1 MTTSSFD
8 FPRDSSAPTGLLCD
22 LLANPEYGV
31 IATQRPTFGW
41 VPDPTGSTQSAYQ
54 ILVASNAAS
63 LTEGCGDLWDSG
75 RVDTTTSINVEYDGA
90 PFAWRSTYYWTVR
103 VWQDQSTPSAWAN
116 VQRFTLA
123 ADGGHDNVSYQELIT
138 TRLQPAAVRQEK
150 DGTWFFDFGKHAF
163 GWLEIHIPSPQDGVS
178 VHVRM
183 GETLRN
189 DRIERKPEGSIRYEE
204 DTLRLSANTHLYR
217 PAIKPGPL
225 NMRDCAIKLPPA
237 FGLIMP
243 FRYVEIEGLAERPDA
258 VFVRVQI
265 PFDENAATFR
275 SSSPE
280 LDEIWEF
287 CRYSMLATTF
297 AGYYVD
303 GDRERIPYEAD
314 VFINQLSHYA
324 VDREYAIARRS
335 HEYLLRNST
344 WPTEWK
350 QHSILIAWADYEA
363 TGDSRSLAR
372 NYDIL
377 RNEKLL
383 LDQARLDGLLDTR
396 ALRDIVDWPVCERD
410 DFDFRAINTVVN
422 AFHYHTLVLL
432 GKIAATLGR
441 RKEAHD
447 FELRA
452 AQVREAFNN
461 VLWSEEKG
469 LYVDGEGSDHASFHA
484 NLFALAFGLIPPH
497 RLASV
502 LPWIKSRGMACSVY
516 PAQFL
521 LDGLFQAG
529 EADHALDLIL
539 SRGPRSWRNMLDHGA
554 TITWE
559 AWDQSVKPNQD
570 WNHAWGAAP
579 GNVITRHI
587 LGVQP
592 LEPGYGRVRIA
603 PQLGTLTE
611 VEGIVPTIR
620 GSIHVKAWKTAPG
633 APLNL
638 TVKAPAGVI
647 IETSPAISGHVNDV
661 VKESP
666 RSRVQD
672 EVSHER
678 QMV

>member
-1 MTTSSFD
+1 MTASSLD
-8 FPRDSSAPTGLLCD
+8 FPRESSAPTGLLCD

-41 VPDPTGSTQSAYQ
+41 VPDPTGPTQSAYQ
-54 ILVASNAAS
+54 ILVASSAAL
-63 LTEGCGDLWDSG
+63 LTEGCGDLWDTG
-75 RVDTTTSINVEYDGA
+75 RVDAATSINVEYGGA
-90 PFAWRSTYYWTVR
+90 PLAWGSTYYWTVR
-103 VWQDQSTPSAWAN
+103 VWQGHSTPSAWSNA
-116 VQRFTLA
+116 QRFTLA
-123 ADGGHDNVSYQELIT
+123 ADGGHDNVSYQELVA
-138 TRLQPAAVRQEK
+138 TRLQPDVVRQEK
-150 DGTWFFDFGKHAF
+150 DGTWFLDFGKHAF
-163 GWLEIHIPSPQDGVS
+163 GWLEIHIPSPQDGTS

-183 GETLRN
+183 GETLR
-189 DRIERKPEGSIRYEE
+189 DSRIERKPEGSIRYEE
-204 DTLRLSANTHLYR
+204 DTLRLRANTHLYR
-217 PAIKPGPL
+217 PEIKPGPL

-237 FGLIMP
+237 FGMVMP

-372 NYDIL
+372 NYDVL

-410 DFDFRAINTVVN
+410 SYDFRAINTVVN
-422 AFHYHTLVLL
+422 AFHYRTLVLL
-432 GKIAATLGR
+432 GKIAMTLGR

-452 AQVREAFNN
+452 MQVQEAFNQ

-497 RLASV
+497 RLTSV

-529 EADHALDLIL
+529 EANHALDLIL

-592 LEPGYGRVRIA
+592 LEPGYGRIRIA
-603 PQLGTLTE
+603 PQLGYLTE
-611 VEGIVPTIR
+611 VEGIIPTIR
-620 GSIHVKAWKTAPG
+620 GSIHVKAWKTAPD

-647 IETSPAISGHVNDV
+647 VETSPAVSGRVNDV
-661 VKESP
+661 IKESA
-666 RSRVQD
+666 RSRIQD